1 MYADSSEEMHDWID
15 LMIEH
20 GAQMYDPKLHGWR
33 PVQVEFPD
41 TQEASPIDIT
51 RSRSEDRD
59 IRRSNSSAN
68 LDPKKKRT
76 STLKSL
82 FQKLTGIYFFFFFF
96 IFLLFFYYYF
106 LIIF

>member
-82 FQKLTGIYFFFFFF
+82 FQKLTGIFFFLFFLFFF
-96 IFLLFFYYYF
+96 NIF
-106 LIIF
+106 